1 MTGARRRR
9 VVMFPFPFRSHIA
22 PMLQLAE
29 LLHGRGLAVTVIHT
43 TFNAPDAARHPELT
57 FMPMHER
64 LPDAVADPGAD
75 LVEQMLALNA
85 ACEAPFREAL
95 RWVVRR
101 GGHGQVGGWSEVAC
115 AVVDG
120 QWYAALA
127 AAAEVG
133 VAALALRTDSAAT
146 LHCML
151 SYSRLRSSGY
161 LPMEGKWFPSPMRP
175 LFLVIDHAEESRDE
189 VLPPVEPLRGR
200 DLIHVDGSDAERVRE
215 FIARVDNAMR
225 TAAMGVVINTFRA
238 IEKPELRMIRR
249 HLPRRPA
256 VFAIGPMHRLI
267 GAPEEHGLHAPDSG
281 CVAWL
286 HAHPPRS
293 VLYVSLGS
301 VARIDRKV
309 FDEMA
314 LGLASSGVPFLWVIR
329 PGFTTGIAADAPTLP
344 EPLTAVVANGMGKVV
359 TWAPQRDVLAHPAIG
374 GFWTHCGW
382 NSTLESICEGV
393 PMLAQPCFGD
403 QTVNA
408 RYVTHQWGVGLEL
421 GEVFDRERV
430 AEAVRKLMVGEEG
443 VAMRDKA
450 RGLKAKAS
458 KSVEDD
464 GASNVAIDRLVR
476 YMVPRPLILA
486 SSLFSLLSDDNADL
500 AIIVAFLFVDLIDS
514 SGPMTSPAS
523 TLSLMPCD
531 LV

>member
-1 MTGARRRR
+1 MTGARRHCRR

-29 LLHGRGLAVTVIHT
+29 LLRGRGLAVTVVRT
-43 TFNAPDAARHPELT
+43 TFNAPDAARHPELI
-57 FMPMHER
+57 FVPIHER
-64 LPDAVADPGAD
+64 LPDAATDPGTD

-95 RWVVRR
+95 RRVWY
-101 GGHGQVGGWSEVAC
+101 
-115 AVVDG
+115 
-120 QWYAALA
+120 WYAALT

-133 VAALALRTDSAAT
+133 VAALALRTDNAAA

-151 SYSRLRSSGY
+151 SYSRLRYSGY
-161 LPMEGKWFPSPMRP
+161 LPIKGKLFP
-175 LFLVIDHAEESRDE
+175 ESRDE

-200 DLIHVDGSDAERVRE
+200 DLIRVDGGDAERVRE

-225 TAAMGVVINTFRA
+225 TAAMGFVINTFRA
-238 IEKPELRMIRR
+238 IEKPVLRNIRR
-249 HLPRRPA
+249 HLPRIPA
-256 VFAIGPMHRLI
+256 FAIGPMHRLL

-286 HAHPPRS
+286 HAHSPRS

-301 VARIDRKV
+301 VARIDREV

-314 LGLASSGVPFLWVIR
+314 LGLAGSGVPFLWVIR
-329 PGFTTGIAADAPTLP
+329 PGFVTGIVSDALP
-344 EPLTAVVANGMGKVV
+344 LTEPLTAVVDNGMGK
-359 TWAPQRDVLAHPAIG
+359 
-374 GFWTHCGW
+374 
-382 NSTLESICEGV
+382 
-393 PMLAQPCFGD
+393 PCFGD

-421 GEVFDRERV
+421 GEVFDRDRV

-443 VAMRDKA
+443 AAMRDKA

-464 GASNVAIDRLVR
+464 GASNAAIDRLVR
-476 YMVPRPLILA
+476 YMV
-486 SSLFSLLSDDNADL
+486 SF
-500 AIIVAFLFVDLIDS
+500 
-514 SGPMTSPAS
+514 
-523 TLSLMPCD
+523 
-531 LV
+531 

>member
-1 MTGARRRR
+1 MTGARRHRRR

-29 LLHGRGLAVTVIHT
+29 LLRGRGLAVTVVHT
-43 TFNAPDAARHPELT
+43 TFNAPYAARHPELT
-57 FMPMHER
+57 FVPIHER
-64 LPDAVADPGAD
+64 LPDAATDPGTD

-95 RWVVRR
+95 RRVWY
-101 GGHGQVGGWSEVAC
+101 
-115 AVVDG
+115 
-120 QWYAALA
+120 WYAALT

-133 VAALALRTDSAAT
+133 VAALALRTDNAAA

-151 SYSRLRSSGY
+151 SYSRLRYSGY
-161 LPMEGKWFPSPMRP
+161 LPIKGKLFP
-175 LFLVIDHAEESRDE
+175 ESRDE

-200 DLIHVDGSDAERVRE
+200 DLIRVDGGDAERVRE

-238 IEKPELRMIRR
+238 IEKPVLRNIRR
-249 HLPRRPA
+249 HLPRIPA
-256 VFAIGPMHRLI
+256 FAIGPMHRLL
-267 GAPEEHGLHAPDSG
+267 GAPEEHGLRAPDSG

-286 HAHPPRS
+286 HAHSPRS

-301 VARIDRKV
+301 VARIDREV

-314 LGLASSGVPFLWVIR
+314 LGLAGSGVPFLWVIR
-329 PGFTTGIAADAPTLP
+329 PGFVTGIVSDALPLP
-344 EPLTAVVANGMGKVV
+344 EPLTAVVDNGMGK
-359 TWAPQRDVLAHPAIG
+359 
-374 GFWTHCGW
+374 
-382 NSTLESICEGV
+382 
-393 PMLAQPCFGD
+393 PCFGD

-421 GEVFDRERV
+421 GEVFDRDRV

-443 VAMRDKA
+443 AAMRDKA

-464 GASNVAIDRLVR
+464 GASNAAIDRLVR
-476 YMVPRPLILA
+476 YIGVIL
-486 SSLFSLLSDDNADL
+486 
-500 AIIVAFLFVDLIDS
+500 
-514 SGPMTSPAS
+514 
-523 TLSLMPCD
+523 
-531 LV
+531 

>member
-1 MTGARRRR
+1 MAGATTRR
-9 VVMFPFPFRSHIA
+9 VVMFPFPFPSHIA

-29 LLHGRGLAVTVIHT
+29 LLRARGLAVTVVHT
-43 TFNAPDAARHPELT
+43 SFNAPDSAGHPELT
-57 FMPMHER
+57 FVPMHER
-64 LPDAVADPGAD
+64 LPDAATDPGAD
-75 LVEQMLALNA
+75 LVGQMLALNA

-95 RWVVRR
+95 RAEVRR
-101 GGHGQVGGWSEVAC
+101 GQAGRSGGEVAC

-120 QWYAALA
+120 QWYAAIT

-151 SYSRLRSSGY
+151 SYSRLCSAGY
-161 LPMEGKWFPSPMRP
+161 LPIKGKC
-175 LFLVIDHAEESRDE
+175 RDE

-200 DLIHVDGSDAERVRE
+200 DLIRVDGSDAERVRE

-225 TAAMGVVINTFRA
+225 AAAMGVVFNTFHA
-238 IEKPELRMIRR
+238 IEAPVLHKIRR
-249 HLPRRPA
+249 QLLTRA
-256 VFAIGPMHRLI
+256 TFAIGPMHRLL
-267 GAPEEHGLHAPDSG
+267 GAPEEHGLHAPDRG

-286 HAHPPRS
+286 HAQAPRS

-301 VARIDRKV
+301 VARIDREV

-314 LGLASSGVPFLWVIR
+314 MGLAGSGVPFLWVIR
-329 PGFTTGIAADAPTLP
+329 PAFVTGTADGDAPPLP
-344 EPLTAVVANGMGKVV
+344 EPLAPVVADGKGKVV

-393 PMLAQPCFGD
+393 PMLVQPCFGD

-408 RYVTHQWGVGLEL
+408 RYVTQQWGVGLEL
-421 GEVFDRERV
+421 GEVFDRARV

-443 VAMRDKA
+443 AAVRERARD
-450 RGLKAKAS
+450 LKAKARQ
-458 KSVEDD
+458 SVEDD
-464 GASNVAIDRLVR
+464 GASAAAIDRLVR
-476 YMVPRPLILA
+476 YMV
-486 SSLFSLLSDDNADL
+486 SF
-500 AIIVAFLFVDLIDS
+500 
-514 SGPMTSPAS
+514 
-523 TLSLMPCD
+523 
-531 LV
+531 

>member
-1 MTGARRRR
+1 MTGARRHRRR

-29 LLHGRGLAVTVIHT
+29 LLRGRGLAVTVVRT

-57 FMPMHER
+57 FVPIHER
-64 LPDAVADPGAD
+64 LPDAATDPGTD
-75 LVEQMLALNA
+75 LVEQMLVLNA

-95 RWVVRR
+95 RRVVR
-101 GGHGQVGGWSEVAC
+101 VGGWSEVAC

-120 QWYAALA
+120 QWYWYAALT

-133 VAALALRTDSAAT
+133 VAALALRTDNAAA

-151 SYSRLRSSGY
+151 SYSRLRYSGY
-161 LPMEGKWFPSPMRP
+161 LPIKGN
-175 LFLVIDHAEESRDE
+175 RDE

-200 DLIHVDGSDAERVRE
+200 DLIRVDGGDAERVRE

-238 IEKPELRMIRR
+238 IEKPVLRNIRR
-249 HLPRRPA
+249 HLPRIPA
-256 VFAIGPMHRLI
+256 FAIGPMHRLL

-286 HAHPPRS
+286 HAHSPRS

-301 VARIDRKV
+301 VARIDREV

-314 LGLASSGVPFLWVIR
+314 LGLAGSGVPFLWIIR
-329 PGFTTGIAADAPTLP
+329 PGFVTGIVSDALPLP
-344 EPLTAVVANGMGKVV
+344 EPLTAVVDNGMGKV
-359 TWAPQRDVLAHPAIG
+359 TSWRLAHPAIG

-421 GEVFDRERV
+421 GEVFDRDRV

-443 VAMRDKA
+443 AAMRDKA

-464 GASNVAIDRLVR
+464 GASNAAIDRLVR
-476 YMVPRPLILA
+476 YMV
-486 SSLFSLLSDDNADL
+486 SF
-500 AIIVAFLFVDLIDS
+500 
-514 SGPMTSPAS
+514 
-523 TLSLMPCD
+523 
-531 LV
+531 

>member
-1 MTGARRRR
+1 MAGARR

-29 LLHGRGLAVTVIHT
+29 LLRRRGLAITIIHT

-57 FMPMHER
+57 FVPMHEC
-64 LPDAVADPGAD
+64 LPDGVTDPGAD

-101 GGHGQVGGWSEVAC
+101 GQVGRWREVAC
-115 AVVDG
+115 VVVDG
-120 QWYAALA
+120 QWYAALT

-151 SYSRLRSSGY
+151 SYSCLFSAGY
-161 LPMEGKWFPSPMRP
+161 LPIK
-175 LFLVIDHAEESRDE
+175 EESCDE

-200 DLIHVDGSDAERVRE
+200 DLIRVDGSDAERVRE

-225 TAAMGVVINTFRA
+225 TAAMGVVFNTFRA
-238 IEKPELRMIRR
+238 IEKPELHKIQRQ
-249 HLPRRPA
+249 LPTLA
-256 VFAIGPMHRLI
+256 KFAIGPMHRLL
-267 GAPEEHGLHAPDSG
+267 GAPEEHGLHAPDRG

-286 HAHPPRS
+286 HALPPRS

-301 VARIDRKV
+301 VARIDRQM

-314 LGLASSGVPFLWVIR
+314 LGLAGSGVPFLWVIR
-329 PGFTTGIAADAPTLP
+329 PGFVTGIADEAPSLP
-344 EPLTAVVANGMGKVV
+344 EPLTAVVTNGRGKVV

-393 PMLAQPCFGD
+393 PMIVQPCFGD
-403 QTVNA
+403 QKVNA
-408 RYVTHQWGVGLEL
+408 RYVTHQWGVGQEL
-421 GEVFDRERV
+421 GEVFDRDCV
-430 AEAVRKLMVGEEG
+430 TEAVRRLMVGEEG
-443 VAMRDKA
+443 AAIREKA
-450 RGLKAKAS
+450 RRLKAKARQ
-458 KSVEDD
+458 SVEDN
-464 GASNVAIDRLVR
+464 GASTVAIDRLVQ
-476 YMVPRPLILA
+476 YMV
-486 SSLFSLLSDDNADL
+486 SF
-500 AIIVAFLFVDLIDS
+500 
-514 SGPMTSPAS
+514 
-523 TLSLMPCD
+523 
-531 LV
+531 